1 MKKQSILLPYTFN
14 GKDFDHLVKD
24 HTQFA
29 REFLKDE
36 YGIKEEFLDKII
48 RDFDLIYLL
57 EENKQ
62 YLGILSKV
70 FYDEAVEAFERE
82 ERGEW

>member
-1 MKKQSILLPYTFN
+1 MKKHSILLPYTFN

-29 REFLKDE
+29 KQFLIDE
-36 YGIKEEFLDKII
+36 YGIQEEFLEKII